1 MYAIKLKLKLNNKE
15 KTFFEGCAG
24 YSKFIYNYALSLLLA
39 TWDDKS
45 IKASDSKTLNT
56 IRAVFT
62 NVTKKQPGNEWMNQY
77 SSRIYQHA
85 FIALKSAFSRY
96 RSPTLKGGLPRY
108 KRKNHKPS
116 FTVDNCR
123 GKMPV
128 LAGKKIKIPALGT
141 FRLQQPMRYTCMSQT
156 FTLSKEAN
164 GWYVSFL
171 VADCCRRPEMAH
183 TEKCIGVDLG
193 IKTFAT
199 LNNGHTFDLPESI
212 KKLENKIRLFQY
224 YNRNKQTGDRRKGI
238 KQSNNAKK
246 YFAKLRK
253 LYARLANIR
262 KDFLHKVTTELATT
276 AQEVKIEDLAVK
288 NMMAN
293 HKLALAIGRGS
304 FYTFRSMLEYKQ
316 SFYGFILTVVDRFYP
331 SSKTCSN
338 CGHIQDMP
346 LKQRVFKCGNCGF
359 KTDRDLNAAINIAN
373 WSPAVG

>member
-15 KTFFEGCAG
+15 ETFFKGCAN
-24 YSKFIYNYALSLLLA
+24 YSRFIYNYALSLLLA
-39 TWDDKS
+39 TWKDET

-56 IRAVFT
+56 IRSVFT
-62 NVTKKQPGNEWMNQY
+62 NVTKKQPGNEWMSKY

-96 RSPTLKGGLPRY
+96 RSKTIKGGLPRY

-116 FTVDNCR
+116 FTVDSSS
-123 GKMPV
+123 GKVPV
-128 LAGKKIKIPALGT
+128 LAGKKIKIPTLGT
-141 FRLQQPMRYTCMSQT
+141 FRLQQPMPYTCMSQT

-171 VADCCRRPEMAH
+171 VADCCRRPKMTH
-183 TEKCIGVDLG
+183 TEQCIGVDLG

-199 LNNGHTFDLPESI
+199 LSNGHTFDLPESI
-212 KKLENKIRLFQY
+212 KKLEKKIRSFQY
-224 YNRNKQTGDRRKGI
+224 RNRNKQTGDRRKGI

-276 AQEVKIEDLAVK
+276 AQKVKIEDLAVK

-346 LKQRVFKCGNCGF
+346 LKQRTFKCGNCGF

>member
-1 MYAIKLKLKLNNKE
+1 M
-15 KTFFEGCAG
+15 
-24 YSKFIYNYALSLLLA
+24 
-39 TWDDKS
+39 
-45 IKASDSKTLNT
+45 
-56 IRAVFT
+56 
-62 NVTKKQPGNEWMNQY
+62 
-77 SSRIYQHA
+77 
-85 FIALKSAFSRY
+85 
-96 RSPTLKGGLPRY
+96 
-108 KRKNHKPS
+108 
-116 FTVDNCR
+116 DNCR

-199 LNNGHTFDLPESI
+199 LNSGHTFDLPESI

-276 AQEVKIEDLAVK
+276 AQEIKIENLAIK
-288 NMMAN
+288 NMKAN

-346 LKQRVFKCGNCGF
+346 LKQRTFKCGNCGF
-359 KTDRDLNAAINIAN
+359 KIDRDLNAAINIAN